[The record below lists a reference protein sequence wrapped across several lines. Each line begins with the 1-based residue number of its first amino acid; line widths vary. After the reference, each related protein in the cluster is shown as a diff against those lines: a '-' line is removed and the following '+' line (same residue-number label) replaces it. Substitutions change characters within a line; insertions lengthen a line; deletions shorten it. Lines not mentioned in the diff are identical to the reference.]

1 MDGVMNDLEPAAGN
15 ALVIGAG
22 GGIAQALI
30 ERLLSDEPSAKIIA
44 ISRNPLPASLS
55 ENPRIQALYCDN
67 SQLEISEIAEQ
78 LSVDKGTFG
87 KVFICQGILHT
98 PNLQPEKRLQD
109 IDAEHMA
116 EVLRVNTIVP
126 ALWLAALMPL
136 LKGNRPCRLAIF
148 SARVGSISDN
158 RAGGWYSYRASK
170 AALNMI
176 IKTAAVEYARSARN
190 VKLLAYHPG
199 TVDTELSR
207 PFQRNVPPEKLFT
220 AEYTATQLLK
230 LMEDLPMDG
239 EASYLDWAGE
249 TILW

>member
-1 MDGVMNDLEPAAGN
+1 MDELMDSKTDAAN

-22 GGIAQALI
+22 SSIARALI
-30 ERLLSDEPSAKIIA
+30 ERLLSDESVAKITA
-44 ISRNPLPASLS
+44 ISRNPLSTALL
-55 ENPRIQALYCDN
+55 ENPRIQALQCDN
-67 SQLEISEIAEQ
+67 LQHQIAAIAE
-78 LSVDKGTFG
+78 LLTADRGTFS

-98 PNLQPEKRLQD
+98 NDLQPEKRLQD
-109 IDAEHMA
+109 IDVEHMA

-126 ALWLAALMPL
+126 TLWLAALMPV
-136 LKGNRPCRLAIF
+136 LKDSRPCRVAIF

-158 RAGGWYSYRASK
+158 RAGSWYSYRASK

-199 TVDTELSR
+199 TVDTDLSR

-220 AEYTATQLLK
+220 ADFTAAQLLK
-230 LMEDLPMDG
+230 LMEDLQVDG

-249 TILW
+249 NIRW

>member
-1 MDGVMNDLEPAAGN
+1 MDDLKPEVAS

-22 GGIAQALI
+22 SSIAQALI
-30 ERLLSDEPSAKIIA
+30 ERLLSDESVAKIIT
-44 ISRNPLPASLS
+44 ISRNPLPAALL
-55 ENPRIQALYCDN
+55 ENSRIQSLHCDN
-67 SQLEISEIAEQ
+67 SQNQISGIAE
-78 LSVDKGTFG
+78 LVAADKGTFG

-98 PNLQPEKRLQD
+98 ANLQPEKRLQD

-126 ALWLAALMPL
+126 ALWLAALMPV
-136 LKGNRPCRLAIF
+136 LKGIRPCRVAIF

-220 AEYTATQLLK
+220 ADFTATQLLK
-230 LMEDLPMDG
+230 LMEDLPVDG

-249 TILW
+249 KILW

>member
-1 MDGVMNDLEPAAGN
+1 MNSVKPEMDN
-15 ALVIGAG
+15 AIVIGAG
-22 GGIAQALI
+22 GSIAQALI
-30 ERLLSDEPSAKIIA
+30 EQLLSDQSLAKVFA
-44 ISRNPLPASLS
+44 ISRNPLPAALM
-55 ENPRIQALYCDN
+55 ENSRIQALPCDN
-67 SQLEISEIAEQ
+67 SQPEISAIAE
-78 LSVDKGTFG
+78 LIDSDRGTFG

-98 PNLQPEKRLQD
+98 PNLQPEKRLQG
-109 IDAEHMA
+109 IDAEHLA

-136 LKGNRPCRLAIF
+136 LKGNRPCRVAVF

-220 AEYTATQLLK
+220 SEFTATQLLK
-230 LMEDLPMDG
+230 LMGDLPVDG

-249 TILW
+249 KILW

>member
-1 MDGVMNDLEPAAGN
+1 MREANN

-22 GGIAQALI
+22 SSIAQALI
-30 ERLLSDEPSAKIIA
+30 KQLLSDESVTKITT
-44 ISRNPLPASLS
+44 ISRNSLS
-55 ENPRIQALYCDN
+55 ASMLENPRIKALQCDN
-67 SQLEISEIAEQ
+67 SQPEIAETAAQ
-78 LSVDKGTFG
+78 LLVDKGTFS
-87 KVFICQGILHT
+87 KVFICHGILHT
-98 PNLQPEKRLQD
+98 PDLQPEKRLQD
-109 IDAEHMA
+109 TDAESMA

-126 ALWLAALMPL
+126 ALWLGALMPV
-136 LKGNRPCRLAIF
+136 LKGSRPCRVAIF

-176 IKTAAVEYARSARN
+176 IKTTAVEYARSARN

-220 AEYTATQLLK
+220 SDFTAVQLLQ
-230 LMEDLPMDG
+230 LMEDLPVDG
-239 EASYLDWAGE
+239 EAAYLDWAGE
-249 TILW
+249 SILW